1 MKEIITMAHG
11 AGGKLMSEFI
21 KEHILKNLLPLKKN
35 LEIDLPLDA
44 LDDSA
49 VIDQIALTTDSYT
62 VSPLFFPGGDIGKLA
77 VAGTINDL
85 AVIGAKAIAMTC
97 SFIIEEGF
105 KMSSFDRI
113 CKSLAN
119 TAKGANLPIITGDT
133 KVVEKGAINELMIN
147 TSAIGYKAELL
158 DKNLTKAKRV
168 LDKKWLADSN
178 LVSGDQIILS
188 GNLAEH
194 GAALLSQRYGIQSTV
209 KSDVGAI
216 DEVVLAGLKVGG
228 VVTAKDPTRGGLA
241 NLLNEWSEKSKIG
254 IFIHEPAIPISEGTR
269 AICEMLGIDPL
280 TVGNEGKVV
289 IGVVKE
295 RAKEVLQAIR
305 RRPLGRKASIIGEAI
320 HEIKGVV
327 METSVGTKRIVEPP
341 LGDPV
346 PRIC

>member
-21 KEHILKNLLPLKKN
+21 KEHILNNLSPPNEN

-62 VSPLFFPGGDIGKLA
+62 VRPLFFPGGNIGKLA

-85 AVIGAKAIAMTC
+85 AVIGAKPIAMTC

-105 KMSSFDRI
+105 KMDLFDRI

-147 TSAIGYKAELL
+147 TSAIGYRFELL
-158 DKNLTKAKRV
+158 DKNLTKARRI

-178 LVSGDQIILS
+178 LESGDQIILS

-194 GAALLSQRYGIQSTV
+194 GAALLSQRYGIQSTI
-209 KSDVGAI
+209 KSDVAPI
-216 DEVVLAGLKVGG
+216 DGVVAEGLKVGG
-228 VVTAKDPTRGGLA
+228 VVAAKDPTRGGLA

-254 IFIHEPAIPISEGTR
+254 IFIRELEIPVSEGAR

-280 TVGNEGKVV
+280 AVGNEGKVV
-289 IGVVKE
+289 MGIVKE
-295 RAKEVLQAIR
+295 KAKEVFQAIR
-305 RRPLGRKASIIGEAI
+305 RHPLSKKAAIIGEATD
-320 HEIKGVV
+320 EIKGVV
-327 METSVGTKRIVEPP
+327 METSVGTKRIVESP